1 MLNLRSR
8 ALRRV
13 LAAQAAVT
21 VAGAAAAGGLVDGH
35 AAASAGIGGGV
46 GLASGLAFAAMISL
60 SRPAV
65 TAGDALRVALRAE
78 AVKVLVIVALLWLA
92 FKLYAGLVPLALIG
106 AFIASVMIFSLAAF
120 AAGE

>member
-8 ALRRV
+8 ALRQV
-13 LAAQAAVT
+13 LAAQVAVT
-21 VAGAAAAGGLVDGH
+21 VAGAVAAGWLGGGH

-46 GLASGLAFAAMISL
+46 GLASGLAFAATLSL
-60 SRPAV
+60 SRPAC
-65 TAGDALRVALRAE
+65 TAGAALRVALRAE
-78 AVKVLVIVALLWLA
+78 AMKVLVIVVLLWLV
-92 FKLYAGLVPLALIG
+92 FKLYAGLAPLALIG